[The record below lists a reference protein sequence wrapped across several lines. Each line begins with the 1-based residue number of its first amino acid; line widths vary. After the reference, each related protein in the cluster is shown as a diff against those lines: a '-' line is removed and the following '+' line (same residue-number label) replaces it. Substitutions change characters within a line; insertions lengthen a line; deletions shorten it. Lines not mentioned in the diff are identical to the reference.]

1 MISKIELKQLFTN
14 IRFWIFLFFI
24 VRLVGIT
31 NPPLETGHNWRQV
44 ITNMVARNMVEKD
57 AQFFYPEIDMAG
69 DLSGISGSEFPFFNW
84 LIYLFS
90 LLFDYSHWLGRLIN
104 LVVSSIGIF
113 YFYKLIKSYFSKEI
127 AFNAAIILLASLWF
141 SFSRKIMPD
150 TFSVSLVFIGMY
162 YGSSFLKSNNKLQL
176 LLFFVF
182 TTLGVLCKLPVI
194 YLFGLYI
201 LVFFSTTIDNQKKIA
216 IGISL
221 VLTTVLAY
229 IWYFVWVEY
238 LFQTYH
244 YQLFFPKSFQQG
256 LTEIKAFVPA
266 TFEQFYFS
274 ALRSY
279 LALLF
284 VLVGLV
290 FFFKKEKLLLK
301 STFLIVVMVFVAF
314 IIKTGNVF
322 PTHNYYVL
330 PFVPVMAFLAAY
342 GLNKVPLKLS
352 YVLLGVIVFEGVLNQ
367 QHDFF
372 IKDSEKYKLKLE
384 QIAATSIEKDALI
397 IINGGESPQELY
409 FTNRRGWTVE
419 HSQLLA
425 STFIDSLANR
435 GAAYLIL
442 DKKKEP
448 KVTTNYPTI
457 YTDDFFEI
465 IKLKE

>member
-44 ITNMVARNMVEKD
+44 ITNMVARNMAEKD

-69 DLSGISGSEFPFFNW
+69 DLSGISGSEFPLFNG

-113 YFYKLIKSYFSKEI
+113 YFYKLIKAYFSKEI

-150 TFSVSLVFIGMY
+150 TFSISLMIIGLF
-162 YGSSFLKSNNKLQL
+162 YGCNFLKSNNKLHFL
-176 LLFFVF
+176 VFFIF

-194 YLFGLYI
+194 YLFGFYA
-201 LVFFSTTIDNQKKIA
+201 LVFFSTIIDNKKKIA

-221 VLTTVLAY
+221 ALTTTLAY

-256 LTEIKAFVPA
+256 LMEIKAFIPE

-284 VLVGLV
+284 VFFGL
-290 FFFKKEKLLLK
+290 FFFIKNENLLLK
-301 STFLIVVMVFVAF
+301 STFLLVTMVFVAF
-314 IIKTGNVF
+314 VIKTGYVF

-342 GLNKVPLKLS
+342 GLNKVPLKIS
-352 YVLLGVIVFEGVLNQ
+352 YVLLAIIVFEGVLNQ

-372 IKDSEKYKLKLE
+372 IKKSEKYKLNLE

-419 HSQLLA
+419 HSKLL
-425 STFIDSLANR
+425 SPTFIDSLANR

-448 KVTTNYPTI
+448 KLSPNYPI
-457 YTDDFFEI
+457 VYTDDFFEVL
-465 IKLKE
+465 KLKE

>member
-1 MISKIELKQLFTN
+1 M
-14 IRFWIFLFFI
+14 
-24 VRLVGIT
+24 
-31 NPPLETGHNWRQV
+31 
-44 ITNMVARNMVEKD
+44 
-57 AQFFYPEIDMAG
+57 
-69 DLSGISGSEFPFFNW
+69 
-84 LIYLFS
+84 
-90 LLFDYSHWLGRLIN
+90 
-104 LVVSSIGIF
+104 
-113 YFYKLIKSYFSKEI
+113 
-127 AFNAAIILLASLWF
+127 
-141 SFSRKIMPD
+141 
-150 TFSVSLVFIGMY
+150 
-162 YGSSFLKSNNKLQL
+162 
-176 LLFFVF
+176 
-182 TTLGVLCKLPVI
+182 
-194 YLFGLYI
+194 
-201 LVFFSTTIDNQKKIA
+201 VFFSKTIDTQKKIV

-238 LFQTYH
+238 LFQNYH

-256 LTEIKAFVPA
+256 LMEIKAFIPE

-284 VLVGLV
+284 VIVGLV
-290 FFFKKEKLLLK
+290 FFIKKEKLLLK
-301 STFLIVVMVFVAF
+301 LTFLIVVIVFFAF

-330 PFVPVMAFLAAY
+330 PFVPVMAFLASY
-342 GLNKVPLKLS
+342 GLNKAPLKLS
-352 YVLLGVIVFEGVLNQ
+352 YVLLGIIVFESVLNQ

-384 QIAATSIEKDALI
+384 QIVATSIEKDALI

-419 HSQLLA
+419 HSKLLA
-425 STFIDSLANR
+425 PIFIDSLVNR
-435 GAAYLIL
+435 GATYLIL

-448 KVTTNYPTI
+448 KITTEYPII

>member
-24 VRLVGIT
+24 VRLIGIT

-44 ITNMVARNMVEKD
+44 ITNMVARNMVEKE

-69 DLSGISGSEFPFFNW
+69 DLSGISGSEFPFFNG

-90 LLFDYSHWLGRLIN
+90 MLFDYSHWLGRLIN

-113 YFYKLIKSYFSKEI
+113 YFYKLIQSYFSKKI

-176 LLFFVF
+176 LLFFIF

-194 YLFGLYI
+194 YLFGLYTLI
-201 LVFFSTTIDNQKKIA
+201 FFSTIIDNQKKIA

-221 VLTTVLAY
+221 VITTILAY
-229 IWYFVWVEY
+229 SWYFVWVEY

-244 YQLFFPKSFQQG
+244 YQLFFPKTFQQG
-256 LTEIKAFVPA
+256 FAEIKAFIPE
-266 TFEQFYFS
+266 TFKQFYFS

-284 VLVGLV
+284 VLVGLG
-290 FFFKKEKLLLK
+290 FFMKQEKRLLT
-301 STFLIVVMVFVAF
+301 STFLLVVMVFAAF
-314 IIKTGNVF
+314 IVKTGNVF

-330 PFVPVMAFLAAY
+330 PFVPIMAFFAAY
-342 GLNKVPLKLS
+342 GLNKVPSILS
-352 YVLLGVIVFEGVLNQ
+352 YVLLAVIVFEGVLNQ

-372 IKDSEKYKLKLE
+372 IKESEQYKIKLE
-384 QIAATSIEKDALI
+384 QIASSSIEKEALI

-419 HSQLLA
+419 HSKLL
-425 STFIDSLANR
+425 SPTFIDSLTNR

-442 DKKKEP
+442 DKKQEP
-448 KVTTNYPTI
+448 KITTEHPKI
-457 YTDDFFEI
+457 Y
-465 IKLKE
+465 

>member
-44 ITNMVARNMVEKD
+44 ITNMVARNMAEKD

-69 DLSGISGSEFPFFNW
+69 DLSGISGSEFPLFNG
-84 LIYLFS
+84 LVYLFS

-113 YFYKLIKSYFSKEI
+113 YFYKLIKTYFSKEI
-127 AFNAAIILLASLWF
+127 AFNAAIILMASLWF

-150 TFSVSLVFIGMY
+150 TFSFSLMIIGLY
-162 YGSSFLKSNNKLQL
+162 FGSNFLKSNNKLHFL
-176 LLFFVF
+176 VFFIF

-194 YLFGLYI
+194 YLFGLYA
-201 LVFFSTTIDNQKKIA
+201 LVFFSTIIDNKKKIA

-221 VLTTVLAY
+221 ALTTTLAY

-256 LTEIKAFVPA
+256 LMELKAFIPE

-284 VLVGLV
+284 VFFGL
-290 FFFKKEKLLLK
+290 FFFIKNENLLLK
-301 STFLIVVMVFVAF
+301 STFLLVTMVCVAF
-314 IIKTGNVF
+314 VIKTGYVF
-322 PTHNYYVL
+322 LT
-330 PFVPVMAFLAAY
+330 
-342 GLNKVPLKLS
+342 
-352 YVLLGVIVFEGVLNQ
+352 
-367 QHDFF
+367 
-372 IKDSEKYKLKLE
+372 
-384 QIAATSIEKDALI
+384 
-397 IINGGESPQELY
+397 
-409 FTNRRGWTVE
+409 
-419 HSQLLA
+419 
-425 STFIDSLANR
+425 
-435 GAAYLIL
+435 
-442 DKKKEP
+442 
-448 KVTTNYPTI
+448 
-457 YTDDFFEI
+457 
-465 IKLKE
+465 